1 MRKIYLESERAI
13 REAIRDH
20 VQITVRD
27 RENGHC
33 ATLSEDDTKAILRE
47 NNVYLEWFEY
57 FVETK

>member
-33 ATLSEDDTKAILRE
+33 ATLSEEDTKEILRE
-47 NNVYLEWFEY
+47 SNMCLEWFEY
-57 FVETK
+57 YVMAK

>member
-33 ATLSEDDTKAILRE
+33 ATLSEDEIKEILRE